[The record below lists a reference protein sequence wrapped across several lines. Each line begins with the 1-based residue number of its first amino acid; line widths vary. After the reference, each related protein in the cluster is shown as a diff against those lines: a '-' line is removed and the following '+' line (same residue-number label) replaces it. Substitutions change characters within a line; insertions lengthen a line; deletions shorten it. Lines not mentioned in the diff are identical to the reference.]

1 METAKLKRFA
11 CIARRSLI
19 QQVSTK
25 LEAVL
30 NEESAARRES
40 AKAVRSLEKDIGK
53 DIGKDNK
60 KQVIERVAYIW
71 FNRFCALRFMDVN
84 RYTRI
89 GVVTPADGQSR
100 PEILAEA
107 MMGHIDQEMVGVTA
121 QQKIISLLNGR
132 APSRD
137 PQSEAYH
144 LLLVATCNYWHH
156 TMRFLFESINDY
168 TELLLPGDLL
178 SDKSILACTREAMTP
193 DICKNFA
200 GAREAMD
207 PNTREGTEVVGWLYQ
222 FYISEKKNEVF
233 TGMRKGEKVT
243 PENIPAATQFF
254 TPHWIV
260 RYLVENSLGRLWMLN
275 HPNSKLFEKMKYYVK
290 PKEIETDFLRIGK
303 PEEIKICDPA
313 CGSGH
318 ILTYAF
324 DLLYAIYEE
333 EGYGSAEIPEK
344 ILTHNLYG
352 VEIDERAGSLAAFA
366 LTMKARSRQRHFFDK
381 QLKPNICVLR
391 NTTQFTENELKHYTD
406 TVGQELFTAPLLN
419 TLHQFE
425 EANNFGSLIRLHITD
440 AESMLKT
447 LVPKGVPTDVFLR
460 ETHRQVL
467 QTLRQAD
474 YLSSRYHVVITNPP
488 YMGGKKMNK
497 RLRAWTKTNY
507 PDSKPDLFAMFIE
520 RNLELA
526 VERGLVAMITMQGWM
541 FLPGYKKLRAKL
553 LKYSPIQSLAH
564 LGANA
569 FDSIGGAVVS
579 TTAFVLQNSA
589 NTELSG
595 QFIDLRKGRNE
606 QEKEELLSES
616 VSGRRKIHDP
626 EPEDFEAI
634 SGSPISYWLSR
645 TFRQNFQDL
654 PAIKSVF
661 KPAQGIATANND
673 RFLRQ
678 WFEVSLRK
686 ICFSCNSIKA
696 AKESHRKWFPYNKGG
711 TYRKWYGNQSF
722 VLNWEK
728 DGSELKE
735 AAVKT
740 SGNKYQSVIR
750 NLDQMFRECITW
762 TEINTNS
769 FAARYSPV
777 GFLFD
782 VKGSSGIPNTNGKMD
797 VILSLLCSK
806 LMPLFMEC
814 INPTTSF
821 QVGDLARIPYKCPTS
836 LARQSSS
843 IQEYEPVL
851 ISKEDW
857 DAYETSWNFNRSPLL
872 NPRCRQLTL
881 EATYQKLRDHW
892 EEMTQKMKRLEEE
905 NNRIFIDTYELQ
917 DELKP
922 VIPPSEITLS
932 CNPHYRYGGN
942 KSEEQ
947 LEALL
952 LADTMREL
960 ASYAVGCMFGRYA
973 LEKPGLILANQ
984 GETVDDYRK
993 QVPEPSI
1000 KPDQDNV
1007 IPILGDGWFTDD
1019 ISERFREFLLVAF
1032 GKEHYEE
1039 NLKFIEKA
1047 LGKNDKPRDLRN
1059 YFLKDFYSDHVKRY
1073 KKRPIYWLFSSPNGS
1088 FNALI
1093 YMHRYR
1099 IDTVS
1104 IVLNDYLR
1112 EFNTKLASRRSH
1124 LEAISISPNVSR
1136 SEKTKALKEIEKVRK
1151 MTSEMKEYEHEVLY
1165 PLAAK
1170 NVSIDLDDGVKV
1182 NYPKLGE
1189 ALKKIAGL

>member
-1 METAKLKRFA
+1 METTKLKRFA
-11 CIARRSLI
+11 CFARRSLI
-19 QQVSTK
+19 QQVSEK
-25 LEAVL
+25 LEEAL
-30 NEESAARRES
+30 FEESAARRES
-40 AKAVRSLEKDIGK
+40 AEAVRNLEEVVKNDGEE
-53 DIGKDNK
+53 
-60 KQVIERVAYIW
+60 QVIERVSYIW

-89 GVVTPADGQSR
+89 GVLTPVDGQFQ
-100 PEILAEA
+100 PEILADA
-107 MMGHIDQEMVGVTA
+107 MMGHIDKEMVDDTA
-121 QQKIISLLNGR
+121 QQKIIALLRGR
-132 APSRD
+132 APSPD

-144 LLLVATCNYWHH
+144 LLLVATCNYWHR
-156 TMRFLFESINDY
+156 TMPFLFESINDY
-168 TELLLPGDLL
+168 TELLLPDDLL
-178 SDKSILACTREAMTP
+178 SGNSILTYTREAMTP
-193 DICKNFA
+193 DVC
-200 GAREAMD
+200 ED
-207 PNTREGTEVVGWLYQ
+207 VEVVGWLYQ
-222 FYISEKKNEVF
+222 FYISEKKDEVF
-233 TGMRKGEKVT
+233 AGMRKGKKVT

-275 HPNSKLFEKMKYYVK
+275 HPNSRLFEKMKYYVK
-290 PKEIETDFLRIGK
+290 PKEVETDFLRIGK
-303 PEEIKICDPA
+303 PEEIKVCDPA

-324 DLLYAIYEE
+324 DLLRAIYEE

-352 VEIDERAGSLAAFA
+352 IEIDERAGALAAFA

-381 QLKPNICVLR
+381 KLEPNICVLR
-391 NTTQFTENELKHYTD
+391 NTTQFTEGELKHYTD

-425 EANNFGSLIRLHITD
+425 EANHFGSLIRPHITE
-440 AESMLKT
+440 AESTLET

-474 YLSSRYHVVITNPP
+474 YLSSKYHLVITNPP
-488 YMGGKKMNK
+488 YMGGRNMSA
-497 RLRAWTKTNY
+497 RLRAWTKANY
-507 PDSKPDLFAMFIE
+507 PNSKADLFAMFIE
-520 RNLELA
+520 RNLDLA

-553 LKYSPIQSLAH
+553 LKYSPIQNLAH

-569 FDSIGGAVVS
+569 FDSIGGEVVS

-606 QEKEELLSES
+606 QEKQDLLLEV
-616 VSGRRKIHDP
+616 VSRRTIHDATA
-626 EPEDFEAI
+626 EDFKAI
-634 SGSPISYWLSR
+634 SGSPIAYWLSR
-645 TFRQNFQDL
+645 AFRQNFQDL

-661 KPAQGIATANND
+661 KPTQGIATANND

-678 WFEVSLRK
+678 WFEVSFQR
-686 ICFSCNSIKA
+686 ICFSCDSMET
-696 AKESHRKWFPYNKGG
+696 AKESDRKWFPYNKGG

-722 VLNWEK
+722 VLNWEN
-728 DGSELKE
+728 DGAELKK
-735 AAVKT
+735 AAK
-740 SGNKYQSVIR
+740 GDKHQPRIQ
-750 NLDQMFRECITW
+750 NLNQMFRECVTWSDIT
-762 TEINTNS
+762 TSS
-769 FAARYSPV
+769 FAARYSPE

-782 VKGSSGIPNTNGKMD
+782 TSGSSGIPNTNGKMD

-806 LMPLFMEC
+806 LMPSFMKC
-814 INPTTSF
+814 INPTHHFS
-821 QVGDLARIPYKCPTS
+821 VGDLARIPYKCPTS
-836 LARQSSS
+836 LARQSPS

-857 DAYETSWNFNRSPLL
+857 DAYETSWNFSRLPLL
-872 NPRCRQLTL
+872 SPCYRQSTL
-881 EATYQKLRDHW
+881 GATYQKLRDHW
-892 EEMTQKMKRLEEE
+892 EEMTRKMKRLEEE
-905 NNRIFIDTYELQ
+905 NNRIFINAYELQ

-922 VIPPSEITLS
+922 EIPCGEITLS
-932 CNPHYRYGGN
+932 CNPHHRYGGN

-1007 IPILGDGWFTDD
+1007 IPVLGGNWFTDD
-1019 ISERFREFLLVAF
+1019 ISERFREFLRVTF
-1032 GKEHYEE
+1032 GEEHYEE
-1039 NLKFIEKA
+1039 NLKFVEKA
-1047 LGKNDKPRDLRN
+1047 LGKNDKPRDLRD

-1093 YMHRYR
+1093 YMHRYHS
-1099 IDTVS
+1099 DTVS

-1124 LEAISISPNVSR
+1124 LEAVSISPNVSR
-1136 SEKTKALKEIEKVRK
+1136 GEKTKALKEIEKVRK

-1170 NVSIDLDDGVKV
+1170 NVSIDLDDGVKK
-1182 NYPKLGE
+1182 NYPKFGE

>member
-1 METAKLKRFA
+1 METTKLKRFA
-11 CIARRSLI
+11 CFARRSLI
-19 QQVSTK
+19 QQVRTK
-25 LEAVL
+25 LNAVL
-30 NEESAARRES
+30 NKESAARRES
-40 AKAVRSLEKDIGK
+40 AKAVRNLEKDIE
-53 DIGKDNK
+53 KDNK
-60 KQVIERVAYIW
+60 EQVIERVAYIW

-89 GVVTPADGQSR
+89 GVVTPAEGQFQ

-107 MMGHIDQEMVGVTA
+107 IMGHIDKEMVDDKT
-121 QQKIISLLNGR
+121 QQKITALLSGQ
-132 APSRD
+132 APSPN

-144 LLLVATCNYWHH
+144 LLLVATCNYWHR
-156 TMRFLFESINDY
+156 TMPFLFEPINDY
-168 TELLLPGDLL
+168 TELLLPDDLL
-178 SDKSILACTREAMTP
+178 SGKSILAYTREAMTP
-193 DICKNFA
+193 DVSEDFA
-200 GAREAMD
+200 GIREAMA
-207 PNTREGTEVVGWLYQ
+207 PITREDVEVVGWLYQ
-222 FYISEKKNEVF
+222 FYISEKKDEVF
-233 TGMRKGEKVT
+233 AGMRKNKKVT

-260 RYLVENSLGRLWMLN
+260 RYLVENSLGRLWMRN
-275 HPNSKLFEKMKYYVK
+275 HPNSRLFEKMKYYVK
-290 PKEIETDFLRIGK
+290 PKEVETDFLRIGK
-303 PEEIKICDPA
+303 PEEIKVCDPA

-318 ILTYAF
+318 ILTCAF
-324 DLLYAIYEE
+324 DLLRAIYEE

-352 VEIDERAGSLAAFA
+352 IEIDERAGALAAFA

-381 QLKPNICVLR
+381 KLEPNICVLR
-391 NTTQFTENELKHYTD
+391 NTSRFTENELKHYTD

-425 EANNFGSLIRLHITD
+425 EANNFGSLIRPHITD

-447 LVPKGVPTDVFLR
+447 LESKGAFSDLLLDK
-460 ETHRQVL
+460 THRQVL

-474 YLSSRYHVVITNPP
+474 YLSSKYHLVITNPP
-488 YMGGKKMNK
+488 YMGGRSMSA
-497 RLRAWTKTNY
+497 RLRAWTKANY
-507 PDSKPDLFAMFIE
+507 PNSKADLFAMFIE
-520 RNLELA
+520 RSLDLA

-553 LKYSPIQSLAH
+553 LKYSPIQILAH

-579 TTAFVLQNSA
+579 TTTFVLQNSA

-606 QEKEELLSES
+606 QEKQDLLLEV
-616 VSGRRKIHDP
+616 VSRRTIHDATA
-626 EPEDFEAI
+626 EDFKAI
-634 SGSPISYWLSR
+634 SGSPIAYWLSR
-645 TFRQNFQDL
+645 AFRQNFQDL

-661 KPAQGIATANND
+661 KPTQGIATANND

-678 WFEVSLRK
+678 WFEVSFQR
-686 ICFSCNSIKA
+686 ICFSCDSMET
-696 AKESHRKWFPYNKGG
+696 AKESDRKWFPYNKGG

-722 VLNWEK
+722 VLNWEN

-740 SGNKYQSVIR
+740 SGDKHQPRIQ
-750 NLDQMFRECITW
+750 NLNQMFRECITW
-762 TEINTNS
+762 SDITTS
-769 FAARYSPV
+769 SLAARYSQE

-782 VKGSSGIPNTNGKMD
+782 VAGPSGIPNTNGTAD

-806 LMPLFMEC
+806 LMPSFMKC
-814 INPTTSF
+814 INPTHHF
-821 QVGDLARIPYKCPTS
+821 GVGDLARVPYKCPTS
-836 LARQSSS
+836 LARQSPS

-857 DAYETSWNFNRSPLL
+857 DAYETSWNFNRLPLL
-872 NPRCRQLTL
+872 SPRHRQPTL
-881 EATYQKLRDHW
+881 EATYQKLRAHW
-892 EEMTQKMKRLEEE
+892 REMTLKMRQLEEE
-905 NNRIFIDTYELQ
+905 NNRIFIGAYGLQ
-917 DELKP
+917 DELTP
-922 VIPPSEITLS
+922 EIPPSEITLS
-932 CNPHYRYGGN
+932 CNPYHRYGGN

-947 LEALL
+947 LDALL

-993 QVPEPSI
+993 RVPEPSI

-1019 ISERFREFLLVAF
+1019 ISERFREFLRVAF
-1032 GKEHYEE
+1032 GEEHYEE
-1039 NLKFIEKA
+1039 NLTFVEKA
-1047 LGKNDKPRDLRN
+1047 LGKNGKPRDLRD
-1059 YFLKDFYSDHVKRY
+1059 YFLKDFYNDHVKRY

-1093 YMHRYR
+1093 YMHRYHS
-1099 IDTVS
+1099 DTVS

-1124 LEAISISPNVSR
+1124 LEAASISPNVSR

-1151 MTSEMKEYEHEVLY
+1151 MTSEMEEYEHDVLY
-1165 PLAAK
+1165 PLAAE

-1182 NYPKLGE
+1182 NYPKFGA

>member
-1 METAKLKRFA
+1 MLF
-11 CIARRSLI
+11 
-19 QQVSTK
+19 
-25 LEAVL
+25 
-30 NEESAARRES
+30 EESAARRES
-40 AKAVRSLEKDIGK
+40 AEAVRSLEEVVKKDGEE
-53 DIGKDNK
+53 
-60 KQVIERVAYIW
+60 QVIERVSYIW

-89 GVVTPADGQSR
+89 GVLTPVDGQFR
-100 PEILAEA
+100 PEILADA
-107 MMGHIDQEMVGVTA
+107 MMGHIDKEVVDDTA
-121 QQKIISLLNGR
+121 QQKIIALLSNR
-132 APSRD
+132 APSPD
-137 PQSEAYH
+137 SQSEAYH
-144 LLLVATCNYWHH
+144 LLLVATCNYWHR
-156 TMRFLFESINDY
+156 TMPFLFESINDY
-168 TELLLPGDLL
+168 TELLLPDDLL
-178 SDKSILACTREAMTP
+178 SSNSILAYTREAMTP
-193 DICKNFA
+193 DVC
-200 GAREAMD
+200 ED
-207 PNTREGTEVVGWLYQ
+207 VEVVGWLYQ
-222 FYISEKKNEVF
+222 FYISEKKDEVF
-233 TGMRKGEKVT
+233 AGMRKGKKVT

-275 HPNSKLFEKMKYYVK
+275 HPNSRLFEKMKYYVK
-290 PKEIETDFLRIGK
+290 PKEVETDFLRIGK
-303 PEEIKICDPA
+303 PEEIKVCDPA

-318 ILTYAF
+318 ILTCAF
-324 DLLYAIYEE
+324 DLLRTIYEE

-352 VEIDERAGSLAAFA
+352 IEIDERAGALAAFA
-366 LTMKARSRQRHFFDK
+366 LTMKARSKQRHFFDK
-381 QLKPNICVLR
+381 KLEPKICVLR
-391 NTTQFTENELKHYTD
+391 NTRFTENELKHYTD

-425 EANNFGSLIRLHITD
+425 EANNFGSLIRPHITD
-440 AESMLKT
+440 AEST
-447 LVPKGVPTDVFLR
+447 LNTLESKGTFSDLLLD

-467 QTLRQAD
+467 QALRQAD
-474 YLSSRYHVVITNPP
+474 YLRPKYHVVMANPP
-488 YMGGKKMNK
+488 YMGSSKMNK
-497 RLRAWTKTNY
+497 ELKTWTRSSY
-507 PDSKPDLFAMFIE
+507 PDSKADLFAMFIE

-526 VERGLVAMITMQGWM
+526 VQHGLVAMITRQGWM
-541 FLPGYKKLRAKL
+541 FLFQYKKLRTKL
-553 LKYSPIQSLAH
+553 LKRSLIQNLAH

-569 FDSIGGAVVS
+569 FDSVGGEVVS

-589 NTELSG
+589 NTKLIG
-595 QFIDLRKGRNE
+595 QYIDLKEGRNE
-606 QEKEELLSES
+606 REKQDLLLEA
-616 VSGRRKIHDP
+616 VSGQRTIYDAVAK
-626 EPEDFEAI
+626 DFEAI
-634 SGSPISYWLSR
+634 SGSPIAYWLPLA
-645 TFRQNFQDL
+645 FRRNFQCL

-661 KPAQGIATANND
+661 KPAAGLDTGNND

-678 WFEVSLRK
+678 WFEVSFRR
-686 ICFSCNSIKA
+686 ICFSCDSIEA

-711 TYRKWYGNQSF
+711 AYRKWYGNQSF

-728 DGSELKE
+728 DGSEFRE
-735 AAVKT
+735 AAK
-740 SGNKYQSVIR
+740 GGKRQSTIR
-750 NLDQMFRECITW
+750 NLGQMFRECITW
-762 TEINTNS
+762 STITSSS
-769 FAARYSPV
+769 FAARYSPE

-782 VKGSSGIPNTNGKMD
+782 GKGSSGIPNTNGKMD

-806 LMPLFMEC
+806 FMPSFMEC
-814 INPTTSF
+814 INPTTGF

-836 LARQSSS
+836 LPRQNPS

-857 DAYETSWNFNRSPLL
+857 DAYETSWNFNHLPLL
-872 NPRCRQLTL
+872 NPCYHQPTL

-892 EEMTQKMKRLEEE
+892 EEMTRKMKRLEEE
-905 NNRIFIDTYELQ
+905 NNRIFIDAYGLQ
-917 DELKP
+917 DELEP
-922 VIPPSEITLS
+922 AIPPSEITLS

-993 QVPEPSI
+993 QVPEPSVS
-1000 KPDQDNV
+1000 PDQDNV
-1007 IPILGDGWFTDD
+1007 IPVLGGNWFTDD
-1019 ISERFREFLLVAF
+1019 ISERFREFLRVAF
-1032 GKEHYEE
+1032 GEEHYEE
-1039 NLKFIEKA
+1039 NLTFVEKA
-1047 LGKNDKPRDLRN
+1047 LGKNGKPRDLRD
-1059 YFLKDFYSDHVKRY
+1059 YFLKDFYGDHVKRY

-1099 IDTVS
+1099 GDTVS

-1124 LEAISISPNVSR
+1124 LEAVSISPNVSR
-1136 SEKTKALKEIEKVRK
+1136 GEKTKALKEVEKVRK

-1170 NVSIDLDDGVKV
+1170 NISIDLDDGVKV
-1182 NYPKLGE
+1182 NYPKFGE
-1189 ALKKIAGL
+1189 ALKKIVGL